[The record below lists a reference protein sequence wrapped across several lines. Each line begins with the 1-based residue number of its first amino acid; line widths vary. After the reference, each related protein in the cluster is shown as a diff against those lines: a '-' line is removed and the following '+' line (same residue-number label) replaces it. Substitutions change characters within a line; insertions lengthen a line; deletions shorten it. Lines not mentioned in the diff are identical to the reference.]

1 MVKLEGYSKVVA
13 IRYGNGLLYHFALYD
28 DGVNYEV
35 GDTVAVTGRSDIGK
49 IEEIISVDEA
59 AGRFTKSIMAEVICK
74 VDVSAYQKRVEERK
88 EKERLKKEID
98 KRKKEIQKR
107 LDDEYYAA
115 HDEEY
120 AALMKKYSEL

>member
-28 DGVNYEV
+28 DGFDYEV
-35 GDTVAVTGRSDIGK
+35 GDTVVVSGRSEIGK
-49 IEEIISVDEA
+49 IEEIISIEKA
-59 AGRFTKSIMAEVICK
+59 AERWKKNITAEVICK